1 MTWKTEEYEILPGTF
16 NRTHSYEVSP
26 HKSKSNSLS
35 LRYRIFSLEGMSLC
49 RIALN
54 LSPKSKTL
62 TFCQSS

>member
-16 NRTHSYEVSP
+16 NRTHSYEVFP

-49 RIALN
+49 RIALKFE
-54 LSPKSKTL
+54 S
-62 TFCQSS
+62 